1 MKRLITMLQTARH
14 ILWGNFV
21 IITEQDGKV
30 NAKGIMPKNRLKLVI
45 NQFNQQLNS

>member
-1 MKRLITMLQTARH
+1 MKRLITVLKKTRH

-21 IITEQDGKV
+21 IITEKDGKV
-30 NAKGIMPKNRLKLVI
+30 SADGIMPENRLKLVI